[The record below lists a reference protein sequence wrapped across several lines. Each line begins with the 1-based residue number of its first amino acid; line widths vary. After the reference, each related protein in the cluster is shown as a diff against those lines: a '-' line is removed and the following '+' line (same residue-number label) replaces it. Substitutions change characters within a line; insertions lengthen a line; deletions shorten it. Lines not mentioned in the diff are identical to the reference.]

1 MEAAPTADESEDDVF
16 CERVINE
23 LDKVLKN
30 SQTSV

>member
-1 MEAAPTADESEDDVF
+1 MENFYENEDEVF

-30 SQTSV
+30 TQNAV

>member
-1 MEAAPTADESEDDVF
+1 METHDESEDEVF

-30 SQTSV
+30 TQTVV

>member
-1 MEAAPTADESEDDVF
+1 METFNENEDEVF

-30 SQTSV
+30 NSSSV

>member
-1 MEAAPTADESEDDVF
+1 METFAENEDEVF

-30 SQTSV
+30 NPSLV

>member
-1 MEAAPTADESEDDVF
+1 METFAEDEDEVF

-30 SQTSV
+30 PQGAV

>member
-1 MEAAPTADESEDDVF
+1 MDCVDSEGEVF

-30 SQTSV
+30 SQSLV

>member
-1 MEAAPTADESEDDVF
+1 MESLNESEDEVF

-30 SQTSV
+30 PQTSV